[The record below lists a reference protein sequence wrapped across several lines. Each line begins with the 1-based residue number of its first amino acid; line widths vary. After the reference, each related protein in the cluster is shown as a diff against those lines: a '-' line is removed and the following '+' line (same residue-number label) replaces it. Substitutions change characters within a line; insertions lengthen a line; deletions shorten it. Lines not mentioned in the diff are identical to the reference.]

1 MTDLTPDE
9 LLAYL
14 ASNRFIDDLRLNLL
28 FNEVA
33 YDELIWILHN
43 VAIHVKDEK
52 RLDKKLCAY
61 LYEVPKMIMIWKE
74 RLKLEI
80 SPKVALIDKL
90 EDDYFEIDALIPE
103 EILHF

>member
-1 MTDLTPDE
+1 MTDLTLDE
-9 LLAYL
+9 LLICL
-14 ASNRFIDDLRLNLL
+14 SNNRFIDDIRLNLS
-28 FNEVA
+28 FNQA
-33 YDELIWILHN
+33 QYDELIWILHN

-74 RLKLEI
+74 RLKLET

-90 EDDYFEIDALIPE
+90 EDAYFEIDALILE